1 MSLVDDDGVVS
12 LEQRVGLGL
21 GQQNAVGHELDR
33 RIPAEPVLK
42 PHLEAHHFAQRGD

>member
-33 RIPAEPVLK
+33 SIPAEPVLK
-42 PHLEAHHFAQRGD
+42 PHLVAHHLAQRGD